1 LFIKSIRSFSHTLN
15 ESRIDLLS
23 LKENFLEIIM
33 KEVITK
39 IGIIYEKEV
48 QKDRIL
54 KSAIEQSFL
63 LLSEVSSLKM
73 LCKEKDSTII
83 NSFIQNFKKDIILDP
98 TLEEKYIGGIIMKSR
113 DCKIQCD
120 NSLAKR
126 IQQAIE
132 SQMPFIKKELFNL

>member
-98 TLEEKYIGGIIMKSR
+98 TLEEKYIGGII
-113 DCKIQCD
+113 
-120 NSLAKR
+120 A
-126 IQQAIE
+126 
-132 SQMPFIKKELFNL
+132 